1 MCKMKQKV
9 VVPTSQITE
18 EIQQKDAHTVLDTV
32 CSEMLLAIA
41 LWGAIVYYNTLTR
54 FFGLLGSSLICLSI
68 KKCLK
73 LNKFFFLIQFS
84 VIGSTALQITLN
96 YPSCFLRL

>member
-41 LWGAIVYYNTLTR
+41 LWGVIVYYNTLTR
-54 FFGLLGSSLICLSI
+54 FFGLLGSSLIRLSI

-73 LNKFFFLIQFS
+73 LNKFFF
-84 VIGSTALQITLN
+84 
-96 YPSCFLRL
+96 